1 MEERLMSKKIMMTAM
16 AAGLL
21 LVGVFAGVGG
31 AQIATTQER
40 AHFLN
45 TGLFTVA
52 PGEGVNFRV
61 SLDDRRAGAPMTV
74 LLQLFDPDGAVVAR
88 DEVSLRPGQSTTL
101 QVHVP
106 GSYRAH
112 AQGISLPSFQ
122 CERRTLVA
130 VVEIF
135 KTLNPAVPDRL
146 MSIDDNRGPCFP

>member
-1 MEERLMSKKIMMTAM
+1 MSKITTLKLM

-31 AQIATTQER
+31 AQIAPTEER

-101 QVHVP
+101 QVVQP
-106 GSYRAH
+106 GLYRAH
-112 AQGISLPSFQ
+112 AQGFDIPSTAF
-122 CERRTLVA
+122 CKRRTLVA
-130 VVEIF
+130 MVEIF
-135 KTLNPAVPDRL
+135 KTLNPGLPDRL